1 MDLSPQDRRELPKI
15 GDKTLTFV
23 AKSLDYAMAH
33 PELCQPYLDVPE
45 FQKVTA
51 THLVA

>member
-33 PELCQPYLDVPE
+33 PELCPPYLDVPE